1 MRGFG
6 VTNAP
11 RFIPPATGL
20 MAHAAWMILWGLAFA
35 AVAHRRTPP
44 MVVLLAVLI
53 GAVAALAALS
63 LVPAALGAVRFAPMP
78 SAQAALCVALMT
90 AGLVTGRALSRTD

>member
-11 RFIPPATGL
+11 RFMPPATGL

-35 AVAHRRTPP
+35 SLAHRRTPP
-44 MVVLLAVLI
+44 IVVLLAVFI
-53 GAVAALAALS
+53 GAFAALAARS
-63 LVPAALGAVRFAPMP
+63 LVPAALGAIRFAPMP
-78 SAQAALCVALMT
+78 GAQAVLCVALMT
-90 AGLVTGRALSRTD
+90 AGLVTGRALSVTD

>member
-35 AVAHRRTPP
+35 ALAHRRTPP
-44 MVVLLAVLI
+44 IVVLLAVLV
-53 GAVAALAALS
+53 GAGAALAARS
-63 LVPAALGAVRFAPMP
+63 LVPAALGAIQFAQMP
-78 SAQAALCVALMT
+78 GAQAALCVALMT
-90 AGLVTGRALSRTD
+90 AGLVTGRALSLTD